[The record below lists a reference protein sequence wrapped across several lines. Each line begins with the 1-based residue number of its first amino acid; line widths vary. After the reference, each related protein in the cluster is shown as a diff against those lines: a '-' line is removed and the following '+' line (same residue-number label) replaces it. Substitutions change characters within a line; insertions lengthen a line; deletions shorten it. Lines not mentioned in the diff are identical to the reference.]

1 MAMLHGGDAAPI
13 RVGVLNALA
22 DGPSTDITAGG
33 GLEHYLRVA
42 ADEVRATG
50 RLDRDVEFVTAYG
63 LGLPRGTAA
72 AIERAYAELVAQDVL
87 VIVGPAIGDNAL
99 VATPLADAARVPT
112 IHWAGT
118 GKARSE
124 WMFHLQ
130 VGSHEDEATV
140 LVRHLVANG
149 ARSVG
154 LVYDRSPIG
163 KRYAAYLESECE
175 VHGLD
180 ITARRSVSPVVSDAS
195 AEVRAV
201 MGTAPDALVYL
212 GLGLSGRA
220 VAVAKR
226 DAGWDAPAC
235 MNSAGMFGHSPE
247 VGADLDGWT
256 YVDMYSDT
264 NTTLAALRARLGPD
278 HAPERAGAS
287 PAYGYDLGQLVAE
300 GLARAP
306 ELTRT
311 GVRDGLELI
320 KWVPAAEGHEGTM
333 LSFGTQDRGALHG
346 RYLVL
351 RRWDHGRSVEI
362 DH

>member
-1 MAMLHGGDAAPI
+1 MINDSGAAPI
-13 RVGVLNALA
+13 KVGVLNDLA
-22 DGPSTDITAGG
+22 EGPSTDLAAGG
-33 GLEHYLRVA
+33 GVEHYLRVA
-42 ADEVRATG
+42 IDEVRATG
-50 RLDRDVEFVTAYG
+50 RLDRDVELITAYG

-72 AIERAYAELVAQDVL
+72 AVERAYAELVAQDVL
-87 VIVGPAIGDNAL
+87 VVVGPAIGDNAL
-99 VATPLADAARVPT
+99 VATPLADAACVPT

-130 VGSHEDEATV
+130 VGSHEDEAAV
-140 LVRHLVANG
+140 LVRQIVTTG

-175 VHGLD
+175 VHGLE
-180 ITARRSVSPVVSDAS
+180 ITGRRTVSPVVGEAS
-195 AEVRAV
+195 AEVGAV
-201 MGTAPDALVYL
+201 MATAPDALVYL

-220 VAVAKR
+220 VAAAKR
-226 DAGWDAPAC
+226 AAGWDAPAY
-235 MNSAGMFGHSPE
+235 MNSAGMFGHVPE

-264 NTTLAALRARLGPD
+264 NTTLAALRERLGPD
-278 HAPERAGAS
+278 HGPERAGAS

-306 ELTRT
+306 ELTRA

-320 KWVPAAEGHEGTM
+320 KWVPAVEGHEGTM

-351 RRWDHGRSVEI
+351 RRWDQGTSVQVP
-362 DH
+362 

>member
-1 MAMLHGGDAAPI
+1 MIDDSGAAPI
-13 RVGVLNALA
+13 KVGILNDLA
-22 DGPSTDITAGG
+22 EAPSTDLASGG
-33 GLEHYLRVA
+33 GVEHYVRVA
-42 ADEVRATG
+42 IDEVRTAG
-50 RLDRDVEFVTAYG
+50 RLDRDVELITAYG

-72 AIERAYAELVAQDVL
+72 AVERAYAELVAQDVL
-87 VIVGPAIGDNAL
+87 LVVGPAIGDNAL
-99 VATPLADAARVPT
+99 VATPLADAACVPT

-140 LVRHLVANG
+140 LVRQIVTTG

-163 KRYAAYLESECE
+163 RRYAAFLESECE
-175 VHGLD
+175 VHGLE
-180 ITARRSVSPVVSDAS
+180 ITGSRTVSPVVDDAS
-195 AEVRAV
+195 AEVGAV
-201 MGTAPDALVYL
+201 MATAPDALVYL

-220 VAVAKR
+220 VAAAKR
-226 DAGWDAPAC
+226 TAGWDVPAY
-235 MNSAGMFGHSPE
+235 MNSAGMFGHVPE

-264 NTTLAALRARLGPD
+264 NTALAALRERLGPD
-278 HAPERAGAS
+278 HAPEHAGAS
-287 PAYGYDLGQLVAE
+287 PAYGFDLGQLVAE

-306 ELTRT
+306 ELTRA
-311 GVRDGLELI
+311 GVRDGLESI
-320 KWVPAAEGHEGTM
+320 KWVPAVEGHEGTM

-351 RRWDHGRSVEI
+351 RRWDQGRSVQV
-362 DH
+362 

>member
-1 MAMLHGGDAAPI
+1 MVLDASGAAPI
-13 RVGVLNALA
+13 RVGVLNDLA
-22 DGPSTDITAGG
+22 DAPSDDITSAG
-33 GLEHYLRVA
+33 GLEYYLQFA
-42 ADEVRATG
+42 IDEVRATG
-50 RLDRDVEFVTAYG
+50 RLDRDVELVTAYG
-63 LGLPRGTAA
+63 QGLPRGTAA
-72 AIERAYAELVAQDVL
+72 AVERAYAELVAHDVL

-140 LVRHLVANG
+140 LARHLVATG
-149 ARSVG
+149 ARSLG

-175 VHGLD
+175 VLGLD
-180 ITARRSVSPVVSDAS
+180 ITARRSVSPVVTDAT
-195 AEVRAV
+195 AEVHMV
-201 MGTAPDALVYL
+201 MATNPDALVYL

-226 DAGWDAPAC
+226 AAGWDVPAL
-235 MNSAGMFGHSPE
+235 MNSAGMFGHVPE
-247 VGADLDGWT
+247 VAADLDGWI
-256 YVDMYSDT
+256 YVDMFSDT
-264 NTTLAALRARLGPD
+264 NSTLAALRERLGPD
-278 HAPERAGAS
+278 HSPDRAGAS

-311 GVRDGLELI
+311 GVRDGLELV
-320 KWVPAAEGHEGTM
+320 KWIPAVEGHEGTL

-351 RRWDHGRSVEI
+351 RRWDNGRSVEVT
-362 DH
+362 